1 MKLVKV
7 SCQPS
12 QGKISNLMRNSQL
25 DMTQSQDNLELEP
38 FFRDVRKFFSSAAD
52 NMVSKYSFDDELLTY
67 AVVVDIAKRHFVKFY
82 SLRFFICRFP
92 SILPEEVTVDRVEM
106 ISGCIK
112 PPAFMTAS
120 STSVLMRPGETLA
133 C

>member
-7 SCQPS
+7 SCQLS
-12 QGKISNLMRNSQL
+12 EGKISNLMRNSQL

-52 NMVSKYSFDDELLTY
+52 NMVSKYSFGDELLTY

-82 SLRFFICRFP
+82 S
-92 SILPEEVTVDRVEM
+92 
-106 ISGCIK
+106 
-112 PPAFMTAS
+112 
-120 STSVLMRPGETLA
+120 
-133 C
+133 